1 MKIVLILVIIFLV
14 LMFGT
19 LEIYRWYRK
28 GYEEGLAD
36 GYKAGYNNAVKEA
49 MEKLK

>member
-1 MKIVLILVIIFLV
+1 MKIVLILVIIFLA

-28 GYEEGLAD
+28 GYEEGFDD
-36 GYKAGYNNAVKEA
+36 GYNDAVHEA

>member
-1 MKIVLILVIIFLV
+1 MKIVLILIIIFLV

-28 GYEEGLAD
+28 GYEEGFAD
-36 GYKAGYNNAVKEA
+36 GYNHAVHEA

>member
-1 MKIVLILVIIFLV
+1 MKIVLILVLIFLA

-28 GYEEGLAD
+28 GYEEGFDD
-36 GYKAGYNNAVKEA
+36 GYNDAVHEA

>member
-28 GYEEGLAD
+28 GYEEGFDD
-36 GYKAGYNNAVKEA
+36 GYNDAAHEA
-49 MEKLK
+49 MEKFK